1 MSGTASTLSTTS
13 VAISLGYSTV
23 WTETF
28 DTGLGRIGHTW
39 GHVWAHDGMATV
51 SSWAGEG
58 WQPSGMM
65 QLPSG
70 PSAAQG
76 FGLYSV
82 TMSIDSYAPGAF
94 ACLWPASDK
103 WPGPELDLIELDFN
117 GNAYSTIHW
126 KGANG
131 GDAYKSYALTGVDA
145 RQVHTYSFEWQSDH
159 MSMYVDG
166 RLMWTT
172 TEHVPQDYA
181 HGGENSA
188 FGVGQQPGWAAGYQN
203 GDNTVHVYEM
213 SYAAGSG
220 GGTQAP
226 PPAPEPTPDP
236 APAPDPAPTPA
247 PEPAPGPAPG
257 ITDILKLTSG
267 ADFVAA
273 VAGLS
278 VDGFLAGTDKLVLP
292 SGIAAA
298 SLKVSADHDWAHGG
312 DAWGQRISWDGGDVF
327 LRYSW
332 NFSATRDTVGSTTP
346 PATTTPDAS
355 TGGGNSAPGGSTG
368 GSGSTTTP
376 PPAQDVSVILKLT
389 SGADRVEAQDGLSV
403 SGFQAGVDKLVLPDD
418 VSAASVKVYADHDWD
433 HGADA
438 WGQRVAW
445 DGGDVFLRYSWGFDA
460 ARDLV
465 LG

>member
-1 MSGTASTLSTTS
+1 MAVSASTLSTTD
-13 VAISLGYSTV
+13 VASSLGYTTM

-39 GHVWAHDGMATV
+39 GHVWVHDGEATV

-70 PSAAQG
+70 PSAGQG

-82 TMSIDSYAPGAF
+82 TMSIDAYAPGAF
-94 ACLWPASDK
+94 ACLWPASDT

-126 KGANG
+126 KGEGNT
-131 GDAYKSYALTGVDA
+131 DAYKSYALTGVDA

-166 RLMWTT
+166 KLMWTT

-188 FGVGQQPGWAAGYQN
+188 FGVGEQPGWAAGYQT
-203 GDNTVHVYEM
+203 GDNTVHVYDM

-220 GGTQAP
+220 GTTPTLPPPGSTPGSGSGSTPGSGSGSGSTP
-226 PPAPEPTPDP
+226 PPA
-236 APAPDPAPTPA
+236 A
-247 PEPAPGPAPG
+247 G
-257 ITDILKLTSG
+257 DILELTSA
-267 ADFVAA
+267 ADRVTAND
-273 VAGLS
+273 GLS
-278 VDGFLAGTDKLVLP
+278 VEGFQAGTDKLVLP
-292 SGIAAA
+292 AGVAAA
-298 SLKVSADHDWAHGG
+298 SLKVTADHDWAHGG
-312 DAWGQRISWDGGDVF
+312 DAWGQRISWDGGEVF

-332 NFSATRDTVGSTTP
+332 NFSAARDTVAGTS
-346 PATTTPDAS
+346 
-355 TGGGNSAPGGSTG
+355 GGSTG
-368 GSGSTTTP
+368 GGSTGGGTGTTP
-376 PPAQDVSVILKLT
+376 PDFTTDANGILHLT
-389 SGADRVEAQDGLSV
+389 GGADRLDAVDGLCV
-403 SGFQAGVDKLVLPDD
+403 ADFQCGRDKLVLPDD
-418 VSAASVKVYADHDWD
+418 VSAASVKVYADHDWT

-438 WGQRVAW
+438 WGQRVVW
-445 DGGDVFLRYSWGFDA
+445 DGGDVFLRYSWDFNA
-460 ARDLV
+460 SRDLV
-465 LG
+465 LA